1 METRTDSTEHLF
13 FSILLKQM
21 TFSDNSKM
29 TQNKL
34 RQYIITQEQ
43 TQTHTII
50 SFFLIKRK
58 SNSFSIVASV
68 KTSGVQ
74 NKKNSVLQIPLEF
87 LWVNVRLGQW

>member
-1 METRTDSTEHLF
+1 
-13 FSILLKQM
+13 
-21 TFSDNSKM
+21 M

-58 SNSFSIVASV
+58 SNNFSIVASV

-74 NKKNSVLQIPLEF
+74 NKKK
-87 LWVNVRLGQW
+87 

>member
-1 METRTDSTEHLF
+1 METRTDSTEH

-58 SNSFSIVASV
+58 SNNFSIVASV